1 MWRAVFLAVGI
12 YLCIL
17 GVECLG
23 VEKIV
28 LKKRQAVPAAVD
40 DSTLVPSKPATPP
53 QINIV
58 PPDYAPWSL
67 MATGAVVMIYSF
79 SIPSRL
85 KR

>member
-1 MWRAVFLAVGI
+1 MWRAIFLAIGI

-23 VEKIV
+23 VKQII
-28 LKKRQAVPAAVD
+28 LKKRQKAPVAVD
-40 DSTLVPSKPATPP
+40 DSTLLPSEPAPPP

-67 MATGAVVMIYSF
+67 MATGSVVMIYSF
-79 SIPSRL
+79 SLPSRL
-85 KR
+85 KK